1 MGQEWVFW
9 SAGAVSAGAVEPF
22 GCVSAGRVLAGQWS
36 AGRPEIDTPIGFTPL
51 KIPDQFCGWIQNDL
65 PNRARGILIL

>member
-1 MGQEWVFW
+1 MGQGWVFW

-36 AGRPEIDTPIGFTPL
+36 AGRPEIDTTHWVYSVKNSRPVLPL
-51 KIPDQFCGWIQNDL
+51 DAKRL
-65 PNRARGILIL
+65 AK